1 MENKFKFFCR
11 INTFALYKHTKK
23 ETDLKI
29 TFGPA
34 SHHCGA
40 CHDLQ
45 AGEWDGL
52 LHRQVQLLYGGG
64 GRQDRV
70 VRLMATLQDESL
82 GLLVYEDMR
91 QRTEIS

>member
-64 GRQDRV
+64 GEAGQGGETHGDTTGR
-70 VRLMATLQDESL
+70 ES
-82 GLLVYEDMR
+82 GAAC
-91 QRTEIS
+91 I

>member
-45 AGEWDGL
+45 AGEWMG
-52 LHRQVQLLYGGG
+52 YSIGKFSSYMGG
-64 GRQDRV
+64 QDRV

-91 QRTEIS
+91 QRIEIS

>member
-45 AGEWDGL
+45 AGEWMG
-52 LHRQVQLLYGGG
+52 YSIGKFSSYMG
-64 GRQDRV
+64 GR
-70 VRLMATLQDESL
+70 T
-82 GLLVYEDMR
+82 GW
-91 QRTEIS
+91 

>member
-1 MENKFKFFCR
+1 MRYINIQKKRPTSKLLLGRPLITVALVMIYKRESGMGYSIGKFSSYME
-11 INTFALYKHTKK
+11 
-23 ETDLKI
+23 
-29 TFGPA
+29 
-34 SHHCGA
+34 
-40 CHDLQ
+40 
-45 AGEWDGL
+45 
-52 LHRQVQLLYGGG
+52 GG

>member
-45 AGEWDGL
+45 AGEWMG
-52 LHRQVQLLYGGG
+52 YSIGKFSSYMEGEGGEAGQG
-64 GRQDRV
+64 GETHGDTTGR
-70 VRLMATLQDESL
+70 ES
-82 GLLVYEDMR
+82 GAAC
-91 QRTEIS
+91 I